1 MQGIDFQKELN
12 QEQYQVVSA
21 GDGPHL
27 VLAGAGSGKT
37 RTLVYRVAWLLSQGV
52 NPEKILLVTFTNKAA
67 REMMERVRSLLM
79 LPEKDSFQL
88 WGGTFHSIAH
98 RLLRIYG
105 KKINIPTDFVIL
117 DAEDSKSLIKE
128 ISRDYFTI
136 WPRAYG
142 REGNIELKHKPSVNL
157 LREAISFAVNSD
169 ISLEKSVQIKFPEWK
184 SLFNIFKEINKEYQ
198 KRKKKNKFLD
208 FDDLLLYWKKLSLDP
223 DIVKKF
229 SKQWKYIL
237 VDEYQDT
244 NSIQAEIVYNLAK
257 EHQNII
263 VVGDDAQS
271 IYSFRAADIKNI
283 LEFPKLFK
291 KCQVHKLET
300 NYRSS
305 SEIVNLANTVI
316 KENQKQFFK
325 KLKAQKGGFIKPVLV
340 ATKSNREE
348 AYFVADKIEELIE
361 DGMEPEEIAVLF
373 RAANHSQLLEMELN
387 RRGISYEMRG
397 GFRFFERAHIKDVIA
412 YARIIHNIK
421 DEISWSRILKSYEG
435 IGIATSKKIYQQIR
449 KMESLED
456 LLALN
461 INISGKAKVSWDE
474 FFKVLQVLAKH
485 KNDRPEKLLRLIIDF
500 YTPYLISE
508 YTDYRQ
514 RKEDLNQLA
523 FFTIN
528 YEDLELFLA
537 EAALQESF
545 NLKDKKDKRRRI
557 ILSTVHQA
565 KGLEWKAVFV
575 LNLSSQ
581 GFPHPLCVEEDEY
594 EEERR
599 LFYVAITRAKEYL
612 FFSYPISIY
621 RYGSYESL
629 EPSEI
634 IKNISSDLLNYNELA
649 YRVRKLSGNGVEY
662 IDANDW

>member
-1 MQGIDFQKELN
+1 MSKIDFQKELN

-67 REMMERVRSLLM
+67 REMMNRVRSILS
-79 LPEKDSFQL
+79 LPEDERLSL
-88 WGGTFHSIAH
+88 WGGTFHSLAH

-105 KKINIPTDFVIL
+105 KQIGIVSDFVIL
-117 DAEDSKSLIKE
+117 DAEDSKTLIKE
-128 ISRDYFTI
+128 ISKEYFKNVEI
-136 WPRAYG
+136 
-142 REGNIELKHKPSVNL
+142 KHKPSPNL
-157 LREAISFAVNSD
+157 LQEAISFAINSD
-169 ISLEKSVQIKFPEWK
+169 ISLKESVGIKFPEWK
-184 SLFNIFKEINKEYQ
+184 SLLNVFEAIDKEYL

-208 FDDLLLYWKKLSLDP
+208 FDDLLFYWKKLTLNS
-223 DIVKKF
+223 DIMKKF
-229 SKQWKYIL
+229 SEKWQHIL

-244 NSIQAEIVYNLAK
+244 NSIQAEIVYNLAQK
-257 EHQNII
+257 HQNII

-271 IYSFRAADIKNI
+271 IYSFRAADVKNI

-291 KCQVHKLET
+291 KCQIHKLEV

-316 KENQKQFFK
+316 KENQNQFFK
-325 KLKAQKGGFIKPVLV
+325 NLRASKGGFIKPVLI
-340 ATKSNREE
+340 ATKSTREE

-361 DGMEPEEIAVLF
+361 DGMEHQEIAVLF

-387 RRGISYEMRG
+387 RRGIAYEMRG

-412 YARIIHNIK
+412 YLRIVNNIK
-421 DEISWSRILKSYEG
+421 DEISWSRVLKLYEG
-435 IGIATSKKIYQQIR
+435 IGIATVKKIYQQVS
-449 KMESLED
+449 KMENLED
-456 LLALN
+456 LLAFN
-461 INISGKAKVSWDE
+461 INISGKAKVSWDD
-474 FFKVLQVLAKH
+474 FFKILKVLDKH

-500 YTPYLISE
+500 YTPYLMSE

-514 RKEDLNQLA
+514 RKDDLNQLA
-523 FFTIN
+523 FFTIS
-528 YEDLELFLA
+528 YEELDLFLA
-537 EAALQESF
+537 EVALQESF
-545 NLKDKKDKRRRI
+545 SLKSKDDKTQKV
-557 ILSTVHQA
+557 ILSTIHQA

-575 LNLSSQ
+575 LNLSNQ
-581 GFPHPLCVEEDEY
+581 GFPHPRCVEQEEY

-612 FFSYPISIY
+612 FLSYPTSIY
-621 RYGSYESL
+621 RYGSYENL
-629 EPSEI
+629 EPSDF

-649 YRVRKLSGNGVEY
+649 HQVRELSGNGVQY
-662 IDANDW
+662 IESSDW

>member
-1 MQGIDFQKELN
+1 MQEIDFQKELN
-12 QEQYQVVSA
+12 QEQYKVVSA

-52 NPEKILLVTFTNKAA
+52 SPEKILLVTFTNKAA
-67 REMMERVRSLLM
+67 KEMMDRVRSILLI
-79 LPEKDSFQL
+79 PEDEKISL
-88 WGGTFHSIAH
+88 WGGTFHSLAH

-105 KKINIPTDFVIL
+105 KQIGIATDFVIL
-117 DAEDSKSLIKE
+117 DAEDSKTLIKE
-128 ISRDYFTI
+128 ISKEYFK
-136 WPRAYG
+136 
-142 REGNIELKHKPSVNL
+142 NIEIKHKPSPNL
-157 LREAISFAVNSD
+157 LREAISFAINSD
-169 ISLEKSVQIKFPEWK
+169 ISLKESVGIKFPEWK
-184 SLFNIFKEINKEYQ
+184 SLLSAFETIDKEYI

-208 FDDLLLYWKKLSLDP
+208 FDDLLFYWKKLTLDS
-223 DIVKKF
+223 DIMKKF
-229 SKQWKYIL
+229 SEKWEYVL

-244 NSIQAEIVYNLAK
+244 NSIQAEIVYNLAQK
-257 EHQNII
+257 HQNII

-283 LEFPKLFK
+283 LEFPDLFK

-305 SEIVNLANTVI
+305 SEIVSLANSVI
-316 KENQKQFFK
+316 KENQNQFFK
-325 KLKAQKGGFIKPVLV
+325 NLRASKGGFIKPVLI
-340 ATKSNREE
+340 ATKSTREE

-361 DGMEPEEIAVLF
+361 DGMEYKEIAVLF

-397 GFRFFERAHIKDVIA
+397 GFRFFERAHIKDVTA
-412 YARIIHNIK
+412 YLRIIHNIK
-421 DEISWSRILKSYEG
+421 DEIAWSRVLKLYEG
-435 IGIATSKKIYQQIR
+435 IGIATVKKIYEQVS
-449 KMESLED
+449 KMRNLED

-474 FFKVLQVLAKH
+474 FFKVLQVLEKH
-485 KNDRPEKLLRLIIDF
+485 KKDKPEKLLRLIIDF
-500 YTPYLISE
+500 YTPYVMAE

-514 RKEDLNQLA
+514 RKDDLNQLA
-523 FFTIN
+523 FFTIS
-528 YEDLELFLA
+528 YDELELFLA
-537 EAALQESF
+537 EVALQESF
-545 NLKDKKDKRRRI
+545 SLKSKGDKIQKV

-581 GFPHPLCVEEDEY
+581 GFPHPRCVEQGEY

-612 FFSYPISIY
+612 FLSYPTSIY
-621 RYGSYESL
+621 RYGSYENL
-629 EPSEI
+629 EPSDF

-649 YRVRKLSGNGVEY
+649 HQVRESSGNGVQY
-662 IDANDW
+662 IESSDW